1 MVKDKKSVSVKKK
14 RKKTCTYSK
23 DYVPLYCD
31 KKINWTKKIRTMDKE
46 MLERLIS
53 QKEKEIRDLQKFAKM
68 LGKEHIEKQIDL
80 RLEDLKKLYE
90 KRK

>member
-1 MVKDKKSVSVKKK
+1 
-14 RKKTCTYSK
+14 
-23 DYVPLYCD
+23 
-31 KKINWTKKIRTMDKE
+31 MDKE

-53 QKEKEIRDLQKFAKM
+53 QKEKEIRDLQNFAKM